1 MDDKSIVKTTSA
13 LNGHGIA
20 WDDPTNIW
28 WPYFLI
34 YQYIDVFFDLRLNKQ
49 WSKQWEAGDLRC

>member
-20 WDDPTNIW
+20 WDDPTIT
-28 WPYFLI
+28 LK
-34 YQYIDVFFDLRLNKQ
+34 LNWK
-49 WSKQWEAGDLRC
+49 

>member
-20 WDDPTNIW
+20 WDDPTKTLPWHHDFYKSFGKKWPQDIKSVLYISSNI
-28 WPYFLI
+28 L
-34 YQYIDVFFDLRLNKQ
+34 
-49 WSKQWEAGDLRC
+49 